1 MEEATY
7 DDKNT
12 AFNNLSLNHSFI
24 KEINNSENGSQDSVL
39 STFKP
44 LVSST
49 IDILRDKKKHLDV
62 DSIYNHIIE
71 TQASNADRVLIE
83 GAVTNLVKKNL
94 IFN

>member
-7 DDKNT
+7 DDINT

-24 KEINNSENGSQDSVL
+24 KEINNSENESQDSVL

-44 LVSST
+44 LVLST
-49 IDILRDKKKHLDV
+49 IDILRDKKKYLDV

-71 TQASNADRVLIE
+71 T
-83 GAVTNLVKKNL
+83 
-94 IFN
+94 